1 MVFRITLLEVLH
13 SHFAALGQEPAV
25 PLHLSTLI
33 VVSDI
38 VPSMDLY
45 FRDVDV
51 LDADGA
57 LYRLSDYYDSC
68 QKRPK
73 GGLISL
79 QRQQVVP
86 WWGQ

>member
-1 MVFRITLLEVLH
+1 MTLLEVLH
-13 SHFAALGQEPAV
+13 SHFAGLGQEHAV
-25 PLHLSTLI
+25 PLYLSTLI
-33 VVSDI
+33 VFSDI
-38 VPSMDLY
+38 VSSMHLY
-45 FRDVDV
+45 FRDVNV

-57 LYRLSDYYDSC
+57 LYRLSGYYDSC